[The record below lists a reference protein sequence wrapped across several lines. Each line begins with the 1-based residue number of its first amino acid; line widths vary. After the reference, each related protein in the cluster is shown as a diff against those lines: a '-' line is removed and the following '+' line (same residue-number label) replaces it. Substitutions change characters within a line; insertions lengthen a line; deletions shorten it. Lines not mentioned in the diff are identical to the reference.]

1 MDKTLSRSILELE
14 LSLLKSEVRQSAQ
27 CVEELLSAD
36 FMEFTSSGKIYRY
49 QRGDIFNSPAN
60 GEIKDF
66 AIQSLCEDC
75 VLATYRFVR
84 EDGTAT
90 MRSSVWQ
97 RFDHR
102 WKIIFHQGTPE
113 AQPPTQP

>member
-1 MDKTLSRSILELE
+1 MDEALSQSILELE
-14 LSLLKSEVRQSAQ
+14 LSLLRPEVRQSAQ

-36 FMEFTSSGKIYRY
+36 FMEFTSSGKNYRY

-66 AIQSLCEDC
+66 SIQRLSEDC

-84 EDGTAT
+84 DDGTAT
-90 MRSSVWQ
+90 LRSSVWQ
-97 RFDHR
+97 RSDR
-102 WKIIFHQGTPE
+102 QWKIIFHQGTPVN
-113 AQPPTQP
+113 P